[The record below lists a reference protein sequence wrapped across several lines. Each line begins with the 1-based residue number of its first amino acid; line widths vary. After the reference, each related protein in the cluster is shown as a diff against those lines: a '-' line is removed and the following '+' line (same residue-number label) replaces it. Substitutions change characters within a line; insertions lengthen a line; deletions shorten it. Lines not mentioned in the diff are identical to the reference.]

1 MSETNNRDYQLYEE
15 STGEKYHK
23 GTDSAYRM
31 ERDRLYKKE
40 HPVKRDRSD
49 YNRQYYL
56 RNKNRISE
64 KNSTSYDT
72 DGNTKKCRKW
82 RKSHMEEKKE
92 YDRQR
97 YLRKKAELKTE
108 VV

>member
-40 HPVKRDRSD
+40 HPVKRDRSE
-49 YNRQYYL
+49 YNNQYYL
-56 RNKNRISE
+56 MNKDRIKKKRSD
-64 KNSTSYDT
+64 SYDT
-72 DGNTKKCRKW
+72 DRNTKQCKKW
-82 RKSHMEEKKE
+82 RKSHMEDKKE

-97 YLRKKAELKTE
+97 YLQRKAELKPE
-108 VV
+108 GA